1 MCYVL
6 RSRGYEYLILITMKI
21 NIEQIKEIIRTVNKT
36 TVLIYK
42 DGTRQ
47 EFTGAVGMD
56 IFKSLK

>member
-1 MCYVL
+1 
-6 RSRGYEYLILITMKI
+6 MKI

-47 EFTGAVGMD
+47 EFTGTAGMD
-56 IFKSLK
+56 HFVECNKMILKAKQNKVN